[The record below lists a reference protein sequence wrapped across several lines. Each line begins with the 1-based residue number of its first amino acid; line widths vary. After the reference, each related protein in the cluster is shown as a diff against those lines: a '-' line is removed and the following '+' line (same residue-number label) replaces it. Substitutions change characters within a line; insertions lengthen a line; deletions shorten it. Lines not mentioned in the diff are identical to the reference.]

1 MHSQKQWDNF
11 CKRQRENTRFLEKE
25 SFQDWVNSNDNE
37 LKLNTF
43 LNQIYDI
50 IDKSEYELKDKKA
63 FKDEFATFIYK
74 LTLNA

>member
-11 CKRQRENTRFLEKE
+11 CKRQRENRLFLEKE
-25 SFQDWVNSNDNE
+25 SFQDWINNNENE

>member
-1 MHSQKQWDNF
+1 MHTQKQWEDF
-11 CKRQRENTRFLEKE
+11 CKRQRENRRFLEEE
-25 SFQDWVNSNDNE
+25 SFQDWVNADDNE
-37 LKLNTF
+37 LKLTMF
-43 LNQIYDI
+43 LNQIYDV

>member
-1 MHSQKQWDNF
+1 M
-11 CKRQRENTRFLEKE
+11 EEE

-37 LKLNTF
+37 LKLTMF
-43 LNQIYDI
+43 LNQIYDV

>member
-1 MHSQKQWDNF
+1 MYSQKQWDNF
-11 CKRQRENTRFLEKE
+11 CKRQRENRRHLEEE
-25 SFQDWVNSNDNE
+25 SFQDWVNADDNE
-37 LKLNTF
+37 LKLNLF

>member
-1 MHSQKQWDNF
+1 MHSQQQWDNF
-11 CKRQRENTRFLEKE
+11 CKRQRENRRHSS
-25 SFQDWVNSNDNE
+25 SFNFQNWVNSNDNE

>member
-1 MHSQKQWDNF
+1 MHTQKQWEDF
-11 CKRQRENTRFLEKE
+11 CKRQRENRRFLEEE

-37 LKLNTF
+37 LKLTMF
-43 LNQIYDI
+43 LNQIYDV

>member
-1 MHSQKQWDNF
+1 MHTQKQWEDF
-11 CKRQRENTRFLEKE
+11 CKRQRENRRFLEEE
-25 SFQDWVNSNDNE
+25 SFQDWVNTDDNE
-37 LKLNTF
+37 LKLTMF
-43 LNQIYDI
+43 LNQIYDV

>member
-1 MHSQKQWDNF
+1 MHTHKQWEDF
-11 CKRQRENTRFLEKE
+11 CKRQRENRRFLEEE

-37 LKLNTF
+37 LKLTMF
-43 LNQIYDI
+43 LNQIYDV